1 MGIQLFFPQIHSSN
15 SNSLFFKNLFIVI
28 NMSVE
33 KGINLQ
39 EIERT
44 GFYDVDIDPSLDLFA
59 EIEKLKKEKNAIL
72 LAHYY
77 QEPDIQD
84 VADYIGDSLGLAQ
97 KAEATDAEII
107 VFAGVHFMAETA
119 KILNPEKKVLLPDL
133 KAGCSLSDSCPPAL
147 FRKFKETHPDHL
159 VISYINCSAGIK
171 ALSDIIC
178 TSSNAKAIVESLP
191 KDQKIIFAPDK
202 NLGGYINK
210 TTGRDML
217 LWNGACMVHEIFSLQ
232 KITKLKERHP
242 EAKLIAHPECED
254 AVLRIADFIGSTTQL
269 LKYTQTDSSSSYIVA
284 TETGILHQMQKAA
297 PGKTFIPAPPDN
309 ACACND
315 CPHMKLNT
323 LEKLYLCM
331 KYEVP
336 EITME
341 ESLRLAAKKPIDRML
356 ELSRKFGLV

>member
-1 MGIQLFFPQIHSSN
+1 MYISDVQITD
-15 SNSLFFKNLFIVI
+15 KK
-28 NMSVE
+28 E
-33 KGINLQ
+33 K
-39 EIERT
+39 IEKV
-44 GFYDVDIDPSLDLFA
+44 GFLDIDVDPTLDLFA
-59 EIEKLKKEKNAIL
+59 EIENLKKEKNAIL

-97 KAEATDAEII
+97 KAEKTDADII

-119 KILNPEKKVLLPDL
+119 KILNPRKKVLLPDL
-133 KAGCSLSDSCPPAL
+133 KAGCSLADSAPPEL
-147 FRKFKETHPDHL
+147 FREFKEKYPDHL

-178 TSSNAKAIVESLP
+178 TSSNAQKIVESLP
-191 KDQKIIFAPDK
+191 VAQKIIFAPDK
-202 NLGGYINK
+202 NLGAYLVK
-210 TTGRDML
+210 KTGRDMV

-232 KITKLKERHP
+232 KITKLKIRHP

-254 AVLRIADFIGSTTQL
+254 HILRIADYIGSTTGL
-269 LKYTQTDSSSSYIVA
+269 LKYSQRDDAMEYIVA
-284 TETGILHQMQKAA
+284 TETGILHKMQKES

-309 ACACND
+309 NCACND

-331 KYEVP
+331 KYELP
-336 EITME
+336 QIIMDENIRI
-341 ESLRLAAKKPIDRML
+341 SAKKPIERML
-356 ELSRKFGLV
+356 QISEKYGL